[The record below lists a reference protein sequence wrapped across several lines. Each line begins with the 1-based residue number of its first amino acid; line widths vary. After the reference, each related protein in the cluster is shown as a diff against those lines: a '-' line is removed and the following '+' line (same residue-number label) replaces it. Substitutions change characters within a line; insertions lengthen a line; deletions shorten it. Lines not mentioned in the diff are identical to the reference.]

1 MNLKLKAA
9 GEVAGVSALIF
20 GFISLVSFVTKEY
33 AALILG
39 FGMIFYL
46 MYLVY
51 SIRLGQLE
59 DEHRDLESA
68 ERIVTL
74 RNKITEL
81 EQKSVK

>member
-20 GFISLVSFVTKEY
+20 SFISLVSFVTKEY

-46 MYLVY
+46 IYLVY

-59 DEHRDLESA
+59 DQQRDLESV
-68 ERIVTL
+68 ENIVSL
-74 RNKITEL
+74 RNKISDL
-81 EQKSVK
+81 EQKSLK

>member
-9 GEVAGVSALIF
+9 GEVAGVSAFIF

-59 DEHRDLESA
+59 DQQRDLESV
-68 ERIVTL
+68 ENIVRL
-74 RNKITEL
+74 RNKISDL

>member
-59 DEHRDLESA
+59 DEHRDLKSVEN
-68 ERIVTL
+68 IVTL

>member
-39 FGMIFYL
+39 FGLIFYL
-46 MYLVY
+46 IYVVY
-51 SIRLGQLE
+51 SIRLSQLE
-59 DEHRDLESA
+59 DQQRDLESVKN
-68 ERIVTL
+68 IVVL
-74 RNKITEL
+74 RNKINEL

>member
-9 GEVAGVSALIF
+9 GEVAGVSAFIF

-33 AALILG
+33 ATLILG

-59 DEHRDLESA
+59 DQQRDLESV
-68 ERIVTL
+68 ENIVRL
-74 RNKITEL
+74 RNKISDL

>member
-1 MNLKLKAA
+1 MSLKLKAA

-59 DEHRDLESA
+59 DEQRDIESV

-74 RNKITEL
+74 RNKISEL

>member
-1 MNLKLKAA
+1 MSLKLKAA

-51 SIRLGQLE
+51 SIRLGQLV
-59 DEHRDLESA
+59 DEQRDLESV

-74 RNKITEL
+74 RNKISEL

>member
-59 DEHRDLESA
+59 DEQRDLKSVEN
-68 ERIVTL
+68 IVTL

>member
-20 GFISLVSFVTKEY
+20 SFISLVSFVTKEY

-46 MYLVY
+46 IYLVY

-59 DEHRDLESA
+59 DQQRNLESV
-68 ERIVTL
+68 ENIVSL
-74 RNKITEL
+74 RNKISDL
-81 EQKSVK
+81 EQKSLK